1 MSGNED
7 HSPRRP
13 AFSASDAFPAL
24 DGTIEG
30 FERFGVLAGDGGSG
44 IPAGTLIELTGSS
57 SRESIRDVNS
67 GPSFV

>member
-7 HSPRRP
+7 QSPRKL
-13 AFSASDAFPAL
+13 AVSASDAFPAL

-44 IPAGTLIELTGSS
+44 IPTGMLIELTGSS
-57 SRESIRDVNS
+57 SRESIRDVDS
-67 GPSFV
+67 